1 MEHAG
6 FDALHSPFGAAMV
19 CVGLLMISGI
29 IMFGSVLVKAAMAR
43 EKAVRQSMRE
53 AQDTKR

>member
-1 MEHAG
+1 
-6 FDALHSPFGAAMV
+6 MV